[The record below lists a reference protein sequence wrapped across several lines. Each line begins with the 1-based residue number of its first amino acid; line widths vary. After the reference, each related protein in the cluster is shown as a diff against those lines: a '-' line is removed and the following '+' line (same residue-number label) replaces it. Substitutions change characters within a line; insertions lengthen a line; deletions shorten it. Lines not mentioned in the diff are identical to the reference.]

1 MDQAIRAAVSRRID
15 PSLSMI
21 QIKAVAGMP
30 RKNWR
35 MVKRFSTT
43 ELVAIAIIVLSVAFL
58 AFVGFS
64 IWTEP

>member
-1 MDQAIRAAVSRRID
+1 MA
-15 PSLSMI
+15 
-21 QIKAVAGMP
+21 
-30 RKNWR
+30 
-35 MVKRFSTT
+35 KRFSTT